1 MMTQTNEKLR
11 ILQWNARGFPKSR
24 IEEFKHFLSYSVP
37 LVVLL
42 SETHW
47 NDYTNVQFSSYNVIK
62 KDRSGRRGGG
72 VATLIHKYL
81 KFTH

>member
-1 MMTQTNEKLR
+1 M
-11 ILQWNARGFPKSR
+11 
-24 IEEFKHFLSYSVP
+24 
-37 LVVLL
+37 LL